1 MKFTR
6 NKVFIL
12 LIAGAAV
19 LGIAGGVA
27 VAATLTTAHAHGGG
41 WGSSGSGDGTSLAA
55 RIAEKLNGAL
65 DLDEDITEAQV
76 QTAFNGVTADRQR
89 EILEARIDDLD
100 VEDETKTEIL
110 DWFDDYPYAD
120 LIRFRTIGLASSDD
134 ATGFLER
141 LVDNEKITQDQ
152 SDGIQGWY
160 DDRPDL
166 PDGLEQSRWGRHGRG
181 GDGAGTSFRGRFG
194 RGGGDGANSFFRGR
208 FGRGSD
214 GPGTFFRGRHG
225 RGGNGDADT
234 FFRGRY
240 HRGGSG
246 QVAGSSL

>member
-19 LGIAGGVA
+19 LGIAGGIA
-27 VAATLTTAHAHGGG
+27 VTATLATAHAHGGVR
-41 WGSSGSGDGTSLAA
+41 WGGNGDGASLSA

-76 QTAFNGVTADRQR
+76 QTALNGVTADRQA
-89 EILEARIDDLD
+89 EILEARIDELD
-100 VEDETKTEIL
+100 VADETKTEIL
-110 DWFDDYPYAD
+110 DWFEDYPYAD
-120 LIRFRTIGLASSDD
+120 LIRFRTIGLASSDNVSN
-134 ATGFLER
+134 FLAR
-141 LVDNEKITQDQ
+141 LVEKEKITQAQ

-166 PDGLEQSRWGRHGRG
+166 PEGLERSRFGRHGRG
-181 GDGAGTSFRGRFG
+181 GDGAGTFFRGRFG
-194 RGGGDGANSFFRGR
+194 RGHDGANSFFRGR
-208 FGRGSD
+208 
-214 GPGTFFRGRHG
+214 HG
-225 RGGNGDADT
+225 
-234 FFRGRY
+234 

>member
-1 MKFTR
+1 M
-6 NKVFIL
+6 
-12 LIAGAAV
+12 
-19 LGIAGGVA
+19 LGIAGGIA
-27 VAATLTTAHAHGGG
+27 VTATLTTAHAHGGVR
-41 WGSSGSGDGTSLAA
+41 WGGNGGDGASLAA

-76 QTAFNGVTADRQR
+76 RTALNGVTADRQE
-89 EILEARIDDLD
+89 EILEARIDELD
-100 VEDETKTEIL
+100 VTDDTKTEIL

-120 LIRFRTIGLASSDD
+120 LIRFRTVGLASSDNVSN
-134 ATGFLER
+134 FLAR
-141 LVDNEKITQDQ
+141 LVEKEKITQAQ

-166 PDGLEQSRWGRHGRG
+166 PEGLERSGFGRHGRG

-194 RGGGDGANSFFRGR
+194 RGHDGANSFFRGR
-208 FGRGSD
+208 
-214 GPGTFFRGRHG
+214 H
-225 RGGNGDADT
+225 
-234 FFRGRY
+234 

>member
-1 MKFTR
+1 VKFTR
-6 NKVFIL
+6 NRIFML
-12 LIAGAAV
+12 LVAGAAV

-27 VAATLTTAHAHGGG
+27 VAASFTTAHAHGGG
-41 WGSSGSGDGTSLAA
+41 WGSNGGDGTSLAA

-76 QTAFNGVTADRQR
+76 QTAFNGVTADRQE

-120 LIRFRTIGLASSDD
+120 LIRFRTIGLASSDK
-134 ATGFLER
+134 ATSFLER
-141 LVDNEKITQDQ
+141 LVDKERITQDQ

-166 PDGLEQSRWGRHGRG
+166 PDGLERSRWGRHGRG

-194 RGGGDGANSFFRGR
+194 RGGGEGANTFFHGR